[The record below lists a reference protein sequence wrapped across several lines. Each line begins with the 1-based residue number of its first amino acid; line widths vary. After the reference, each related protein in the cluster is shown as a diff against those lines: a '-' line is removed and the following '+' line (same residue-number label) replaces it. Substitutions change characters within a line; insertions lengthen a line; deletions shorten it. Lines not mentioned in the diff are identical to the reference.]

1 MQSEKEEVDNI
12 MNQDLY
18 DDLSDVCA
26 KLSKDYAENFD
37 LFLIRLQFNISKLQT
52 KYNIRLS
59 VFEYMFIFKCIRE
72 HNK

>member
-18 DDLSDVCA
+18 DDLSDMCG
-26 KLSKDYAENFD
+26 KLSKDCKENFE
-37 LFLIRLQFNISKLQT
+37 LFLIRLQSNIAKLQT

-59 VFEYMFIFKCIRE
+59 VFEYMYIFKCMRQ
-72 HNK
+72 HF